1 VGRHF
6 SGLLDY
12 RLKAGISRNEQTP
25 D

>member
-12 RLKAGISRNEQTP
+12 RLKAGISRKEQTP